1 MRGPALSGLLALGV
15 SLAAVSSPRTTEAAP
30 EGRRSSRQGER
41 ALLERI
47 DALDRVIVQLA
58 LQQAETRARLQKQ
71 QRALDYLEQSVTEFQ
86 TTVEARK
93 ALVQQRLRARG
104 RLDDVAWLRI
114 LLGAQDPTDVVLRRD
129 WLRRVLR
136 HDARLIT
143 ELQQSK
149 RAWADATAARK
160 VAVAQIEEE
169 TASLERQRASL
180 ERERGERAGL
190 LAGLR
195 GQSDTGLAGKGHES
209 VSTRFEAERGRL
221 PMPTPGRIVTRFGL
235 REEPELGTRIENKGV
250 EIDAQLGAPVRAV
263 HAGRVVFAGTYLG
276 FGNLMI
282 VSHGDGWHTLYA
294 HLDSFTRAPDEVV
307 RGGDV
312 LGVVGDSGSLRGPML
327 YFELRRHRKAIDPE
341 SFFATR

>member
-1 MRGPALSGLLALGV
+1 MRRRDPRWLLALGV
-15 SLAAVSSPRTTEAAP
+15 SLGLAWSPRQTGAAA
-30 EGRRSSRQGER
+30 EGARPARQTER

-71 QRALDYLEQSVTEFQ
+71 QRALDYLAQSVTEFQ

-114 LLGAQDPTDVVLRRD
+114 LLGAQDPKDVVLRRD

-160 VAVAQIEEE
+160 AAVERIEEE
-169 TASLERQRASL
+169 TASLARQRESL
-180 ERERGERAGL
+180 ERERGERASL

-195 GQSDTGLAGKGHES
+195 GQSDADLRGKGQES

-221 PMPTPGRIVTRFGL
+221 PLPTPGRIVTRFGP

-250 EIDAQLGAPVRAV
+250 ELDAQLGAPVRAV

-276 FGNLMI
+276 FGNLVI

-294 HLDSFTRAPDEVV
+294 HLDTYTRAPDEVV

-341 SFFATR
+341 SFFAPR